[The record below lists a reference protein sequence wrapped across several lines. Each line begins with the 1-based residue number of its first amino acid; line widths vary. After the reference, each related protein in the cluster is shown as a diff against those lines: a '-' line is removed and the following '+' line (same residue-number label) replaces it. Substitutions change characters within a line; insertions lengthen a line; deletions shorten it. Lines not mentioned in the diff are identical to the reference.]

1 MEHNGDDDIISVEDE
16 DDVDDDC
23 VPNTEVKKQK
33 RENEKIGAKR
43 KNDWPMKSTIDN

>member
-43 KNDWPMKSTIDN
+43 KKTGPWSQV

>member
-33 RENEKIGAKR
+33 RENLFVRDREK
-43 KNDWPMKSTIDN
+43 NVE